1 MLFIIR
7 ILSGRDFG
15 IYFAYNHFWKIAH
28 TKIEIFSKEHGS
40 MMSVTMTQLNEIFQ
54 DVFEDDELEVS
65 RETTAHDVEGWDSL
79 MHVTLIVNVEKAFGV
94 KFSSS
99 EISALKK
106 VGDLEDLIHDYQNG

>member
-1 MLFIIR
+1 
-7 ILSGRDFG
+7 
-15 IYFAYNHFWKIAH
+15 
-28 TKIEIFSKEHGS
+28 
-40 MMSVTMTQLNEIFQ
+40 MMSGIMTQINDIFQ

-65 RETTAHDVEGWDSL
+65 RETTAHDIEGWDSL

-106 VGDLEDLIHDYQNG
+106 VGDLEDLVCSYQHG

>member
-1 MLFIIR
+1 
-7 ILSGRDFG
+7 
-15 IYFAYNHFWKIAH
+15 
-28 TKIEIFSKEHGS
+28 
-40 MMSVTMTQLNEIFQ
+40 MMSGILTHLNDIFQ

-106 VGDLEDLIHDYQNG
+106 VGDLEDLILNSQNG

>member
-1 MLFIIR
+1 
-7 ILSGRDFG
+7 
-15 IYFAYNHFWKIAH
+15 
-28 TKIEIFSKEHGS
+28 
-40 MMSVTMTQLNEIFQ
+40 MMSGILTHLNDIFQ

-65 RETTAHDVEGWDSL
+65 RETTAQDIEGWDSL

-106 VGDLEDLIHDYQNG
+106 VGDLEDLILNSQNG

>member
-1 MLFIIR
+1 
-7 ILSGRDFG
+7 
-15 IYFAYNHFWKIAH
+15 
-28 TKIEIFSKEHGS
+28 
-40 MMSVTMTQLNEIFQ
+40 MMSSILPRLNDIFK
-54 DVFEDDELEVS
+54 DVFEDDDLEVT

-106 VGDLEDLIHDYQNG
+106 VGDLEDLIHCHQNG